1 MIKKIFCICLM
12 MGLGIGVHAQNT
24 ITVDAAGG
32 GDYTTVQAAI
42 DAAPDNAATTIYVK
56 NGTYAE
62 NVNIGSKSSSSTKRL
77 SLIGESREGTVITSS
92 KGMASGLSFDQ
103 TPALSVYASDF
114 YAENI
119 TFQNTSGKSG
129 AQALAIYVAG
139 DRQTYYRC
147 AFKGYQDTHRTKKGT
162 RSYYKECLA
171 EGCTDFIYAGGT
183 CWFEN
188 CTLNL
193 IGNGY
198 ITAPEDVAVRINT
211 KLSGAPVSIF
221 LGFVFNNCTVTRSAA
236 ATAGGSYLGRPWG
249 ESMCGSIFL
258 NCNLGDAINKAGWTT
273 MGSNTGENS
282 YFAEYKSVDENGRPI
297 DISNRIS
304 WSRQVDEADYAEYMN
319 WAAVNKAFKERTGS
333 SVDFDPEQVIATH
346 QQVLPGG
353 DTIEPIDDYTALED
367 RLLAFPTARGF
378 GKLASGGRGCKV
390 VEVTNLNDSGEG
402 SLRWALTEA
411 GKENATIVFRVGGI
425 IKLESDIRAK
435 LTNVTI
441 AGQTAPGDGILYR
454 GGKLN
459 LGGSNNL
466 IIRNIRGRLG
476 KTDDDKFIDGGSIGI
491 ENAQNIIIDHCCFG
505 WSGEENMTIYD
516 NHFSTVQWTIVHE
529 GLRAAG
535 HPKGARGYGSQWG
548 GSPATY
554 HHNLLIHNDSRS
566 CRINGA
572 SNDGGD
578 RRVFLEYYNNV
589 NYNWGR
595 RNSCYGGENE
605 ATNSIHFCNFIGNYY
620 KPGPATP
627 SGSYF
632 ISISNNRSGKTSAGP
647 SRWYFD
653 GNKMEGNATATAD
666 NWKAVDNGTKYTVA
680 ELRSDELLNQEGYY
694 QSAALIYDY
703 NVYQTPTEDADA
715 AYDHVL
721 DRVGTIRR
729 DVVEQRLI
737 NELRNGTTTYIGSEG
752 KKGIIDSQF
761 QTEGY
766 LPYNGGTAPADTDHD
781 GMPDA
786 WETANGFNPND
797 ASDGPRVASAEGYTA
812 LEIYLNSLMG
822 EQIDIV
828 STNIQN
834 LQASAS
840 VGSAADWFT
849 LQGIRLIQ
857 KPSMPGLYINNGRKY
872 LVK

>member
-1 MIKKIFCICLM
+1 MNNKFFCIFLM
-12 MGLGIGVHAQNT
+12 LGLMVCANAQNV
-24 ITVDAAGG
+24 ITVDASGN
-32 GDYTTVQAAI
+32 GDYTTVQAAV
-42 DAAPDNAATTIYVK
+42 DAAPDNAETTIFIK

-62 NVNIGSKSSSSTKRL
+62 NVNIGSKNSSSSKRL
-77 SLIGESREGTVITSS
+77 SLIGESRDGTVITSS
-92 KGMASGLSFDQ
+92 KGMASGLTFDQ
-103 TPALSVYASDF
+103 TPAMSIYASDF

-119 TFQNTSGKSG
+119 TFQNSSGKNG

-139 DRQTYYRC
+139 DRQTFNHC

-162 RSYYKECLA
+162 RSYYKECLV

-188 CTLNL
+188 CQLNL
-193 IGNGY
+193 VGNGY
-198 ITAPEDVAVRINT
+198 ITAPEDVDVRINT
-211 KLSGAPVSIF
+211 KLSGSPVSIF
-221 LGFVFNNCTVTRSAA
+221 LGFVFNNCTVTRSDA

-249 ESMCGSIFL
+249 EKNCGSIFL
-258 NCNLGDAINKAGWTT
+258 NCNLGDAINKAGWIK
-273 MGSNTGENS
+273 MGSNDGTSS
-282 YFAEYKSVDENGRPI
+282 YFAEYKSVDGNGSLI
-297 DISNRIS
+297 DTSNRIS
-304 WSRQVDEADYAEYMN
+304 WGRQMDEADFAAFMN
-319 WAAVNKAFKERTGS
+319 WHSVDSAFKARTNNTI
-333 SVDFDPEQVIATH
+333 DYNPEAVIADHATSS
-346 QQVLPGG
+346 
-353 DTIEPIDDYTALED
+353 INDYTDLEGK
-367 RLLAFPTARGF
+367 LLAFPTARGF
-378 GKLASGGRGCKV
+378 GKLASGGRGGKV

-411 GKENATIVFRVGGI
+411 GKEDATIVFRVGGI

-454 GGKLN
+454 GAKLN

-476 KTDDDKFIDGGSIGI
+476 KTDDDQFIDGGSIGI
-491 ENAQNIIIDHCCFG
+491 ENGQNIIIDHCCFG
-505 WSGEENMTIYD
+505 WSGEENMTMYD

-566 CRINGA
+566 CRINGS

-595 RNSCYGGENE
+595 WNSCYGGENE
-605 ATNSIHFCNFIGNYY
+605 ASNSIHFCNFIGNYY

-627 SGSYF
+627 SGSVF
-632 ISISNNRSGKTSAGP
+632 ISISEHRDKKTSTGP
-647 SRWYFD
+647 SRWYFE

-666 NWKAVDNGTKYTVA
+666 NWQGVHNNTKYTISQ
-680 ELRSDELLNQEGYY
+680 LKSDELLNQEGYY
-694 QSAALIYDY
+694 QSAALVY
-703 NVYQTPTEDADA
+703 NYADYQTPTEDADN
-715 AYDHVL
+715 AYNHVL
-721 DRVGTIRR
+721 NKVGTIRR
-729 DVVEQRLI
+729 DKVEQRLI
-737 NELRNGTTTYIGSEG
+737 NELKNGTTTYKGSEG

-761 QTEGY
+761 QTEGFFTY
-766 LPYNGGTAPADTDHD
+766 DGGTAPADTDHD
-781 GMPDA
+781 GMPDE

-797 ASDGPRVASAEGYTA
+797 ASDGAKVASAEGYTA

-822 EQIDIV
+822 EWIPINTTGIQQIATIFG
-828 STNIQN
+828 NNQP
-834 LQASAS
+834 
-840 VGSAADWFT
+840 VGWYT
-849 LQGIRLIQ
+849 LQGIQLAQ
-857 KPSMPGLYINNGRKY
+857 KPSAPGLYVSNGRKF

>member
-1 MIKKIFCICLM
+1 MNKKNFFIALV
-12 MGLGIGVHAQNT
+12 MGLTIGANAQNT
-24 ITVDAAGG
+24 ITVDANGK
-32 GDYTTVQAAI
+32 GDYTTIQAAV
-42 DAAPDNAATTIYVK
+42 DAAPDNAETTIYIK

-77 SLIGESREGTVITSS
+77 SLVGESRDATIITSA
-92 KGMASGLSFDQ
+92 KGMASGLTFDQ
-103 TPALSVYASDF
+103 TPAMSIYASDF

-129 AQALAIYVAG
+129 GQALAIYVAG
-139 DRQTYYRC
+139 DRQTFYRC

-162 RSYYKECLA
+162 RSYYKECLV

-183 CWFEN
+183 CWFER

-193 IGNGY
+193 VGNGY
-198 ITAPEDVAVRINT
+198 ITAPEDVTVRINT
-211 KLSGAPVSIF
+211 KLSGSPVSIF
-221 LGFVFNNCTVTRSAA
+221 LGFVFNSCTVTRSGD

-249 ESMCGSIFL
+249 ESQCGSIFL
-258 NCNLGDAINKAGWTT
+258 NCNLGDAINPAGWVK
-273 MGSNTGENS
+273 MGSNDGTGS
-282 YFAEYKSVDENGRPI
+282 YFAEYKSVDGSGNLV
-297 DISNRIS
+297 DTSNRIS
-304 WSRQVDEADYAEYMN
+304 WGRQMDEADYAEHMN
-319 WAAVNKAFKERTGS
+319 WPAIDSAFKSRTGS
-333 SVDFDPEQVIATH
+333 SIDYDPESVIAAHANTS
-346 QQVLPGG
+346 QGG
-353 DTIEPIDDYTALED
+353 DIIDPIDDYAELED
-367 RLLAFPTARGF
+367 ALLAFPTARGF

-390 VEVTNLNDSGEG
+390 VEVTNLDDSGEG

-411 GKENATIVFRVGGI
+411 GKQDATIVFRVGGI
-425 IKLESDIRAK
+425 IKLESDIRSK
-435 LTNVTI
+435 LQNVTI

-454 GGKLN
+454 GAKLN
-459 LGGSNNL
+459 LGGSNNV

-476 KTDDDKFIDGGSIGI
+476 KTDDNEFIDGGSIGI
-491 ENAQNIIIDHCCFG
+491 ENAQNFIIDHCCFG

-516 NHFSTVQWTIVHE
+516 NHFTTVQWTIVHE
-529 GLRAAG
+529 GLRDAG

-595 RNSCYGGENE
+595 WNSCYGGENE
-605 ATNSIHFCNFIGNYY
+605 ATNSIHFCNFVGNYY
-620 KPGPATP
+620 KPGPASP
-627 SGSYF
+627 SNSVF

-647 SRWYFD
+647 SRWYFS

-666 NWKAVDNGTKYTVA
+666 NWQGVNNGTNYTIA
-680 ELRSDELLNQEGYY
+680 QLKSDEPLDQKGYY
-694 QSAALIYDY
+694 QSAALVYEYAD
-703 NVYQTPTEDADA
+703 YQTPTEDADA

-721 DRVGTIRR
+721 DRVGTIKR
-729 DVVEQRLI
+729 DAIEQRLI
-737 NELRNGTTTYIGSEG
+737 NELRNGTTTYKGREG

-761 QTEGY
+761 QCEGY
-766 LPYNGGTAPADTDHD
+766 LSYDGGTAPVDTDHD

-786 WETANGFNPND
+786 WETANGFDPND
-797 ASDGPRVASAEGYTA
+797 ASDGARVASAEGYTA
-812 LEIYLNSLMG
+812 LEIYLNALMG
-822 EQIDIV
+822 ERINIV
-828 STNIQN
+828 STGINN
-834 LQASAS
+834 LQASA
-840 VGSAADWFT
+840 GTAPGWFT
-849 LQGIRLIQ
+849 MQGIRLIQ
-857 KPSMPGLYINNGRKY
+857 KPSVPGLYISNGRKL

>member
-1 MIKKIFCICLM
+1 MNNKIFCICLM
-12 MGLGIGVHAQNT
+12 LGLVAGASAQNT
-24 ITVDAAGG
+24 ITVDASGN
-32 GDYTTVQAAI
+32 GDYSTVQAAV
-42 DAAPDNAATTIYVK
+42 DAAPENAETTIFIK

-62 NVNIGSKSSSSTKRL
+62 NVSIGSKSKSSTKRL
-77 SLIGESREGTVITSS
+77 SIIGESRDGTVISSS
-92 KGMASGLSFDQ
+92 KGMAAGYTFDQ
-103 TPALSVYASDF
+103 TPAMSIYASDF

-119 TFQNTSGKSG
+119 TFQNTTGKEG

-139 DRQTYYRC
+139 DRQTFYHC

-162 RSYYKECLA
+162 RSYYKECLV

-188 CTLNL
+188 CQLNL
-193 IGNGY
+193 VGNGY
-198 ITAPEDVAVRINT
+198 ITAPEDVDVRINT
-211 KLSGAPVSIF
+211 KLSGSPVSIF
-221 LGFVFNNCTVTRSAA
+221 LGFVFNNCTVTRSGA

-249 ESMCGSIFL
+249 EKNCGSIFL
-258 NCNLGDAINKAGWTT
+258 NCNLGDAINKAGWVK
-273 MGSNTGENS
+273 MGSNDGANS
-282 YFAEYKSVDENGRPI
+282 YFAEYKSIDGNGNLI
-297 DISNRIS
+297 DTSNRIS
-304 WSRQVDEADYAEYMN
+304 WGRQVDEADYAAHMN
-319 WAAVNKAFKERTGS
+319 WAAVDQAFKERTGNTT
-333 SVDFDPEQVIATH
+333 DYNPEEVIASH
-346 QQVLPGG
+346 SVVPV
-353 DTIEPIDDYTALED
+353 IEDYTAQEGG
-367 RLLAFPTARGF
+367 LLAFPTARGF

-411 GKENATIVFRVGGI
+411 GKENTTIVFRVGGI

-441 AGQTAPGDGILYR
+441 AGQTAPGDGILFR
-454 GGKLN
+454 GAKLN

-476 KTDDDKFIDGGSIGI
+476 KTDNDQFIDGGSIGI
-491 ENAQNIIIDHCCFG
+491 ENGQNIIIDHCCFG
-505 WSGEENMTIYD
+505 WSGEENMTMYD

-595 RNSCYGGENE
+595 WNSCYGGESE

-627 SGSYF
+627 SGSVF
-632 ISISNNRSGKTSAGP
+632 ISISEHRDKKTSTGP
-647 SRWYFD
+647 SRWYFE

-666 NWKAVDNGTKYTVA
+666 NWQGVHNNTKYTISQ
-680 ELRSDELLNQEGYY
+680 LKSDELLNQKGYY
-694 QSAALIYDY
+694 QSAALVYDY
-703 NVYQTPTEDADA
+703 EVYQTPTEDADA
-715 AYDHVL
+715 AFAHVL
-721 DRVGTIRR
+721 DRVGTIKR
-729 DVVEQRLI
+729 DRVEQRLI
-737 NELRNGTTTYIGSEG
+737 NELRNSTTTYTGSEG

-766 LPYNGGTAPADTDHD
+766 ISYDGGTAPADTDHD

-786 WETANGFNPND
+786 WEKANGFNPND
-797 ASDGPRVASAEGYTA
+797 ADDGARVASAEGYTA

-822 EQIDIV
+822 ERIDIV
-828 STNIQN
+828 PTGIQN
-834 LQASAS
+834 LQA
-840 VGSAADWFT
+840 AAQAEMVNGWFT
-849 LQGIRLIQ
+849 MQGIRLNQ
-857 KPSMPGLYINNGRKY
+857 KPAIAGLYISNGKKL